1 MNLRTAARGFV
12 AFLLSV
18 PALQGNDGWA
28 VTYQASNNVCALRGS
43 TVYIHCNYEYPY
55 ANTVEKKLWFTNK
68 HNEPVDLKDD
78 TDYTGRVEYRCGE
91 PSCSYYY
98 SSCTGTCTLIIK
110 GLTLSDSAE
119 YKFRITTNNGGASS
133 GLPGVKLSVT
143 DLRPEVIILPKNP
156 NQLKLECRRTC
167 QLTGYRTYSLYS
179 NWYRNEIQQ
188 RHQGKSYWF
197 DINSEH
203 RVSCAATGFKHLPS
217 PSVYAPETPSV
228 GVTPPGVIKEGS
240 SVNLTCTSEANPVA
254 KYTWSK
260 VPTGHPPGHTVQG
273 QQLSFHPIQSSDSG
287 QYLCKAKND
296 LGTKS
301 SPFSIDVKYGPK
313 RTFVRPSPP
322 GEIKEGGS
330 VTLSCSS
337 DANPAADYTWFK
349 DNQSLLWEPR
359 RPYTLDSVSSKDR
372 GTYRCQAENQYG
384 YLGSNSVF
392 IDVLYAPKTPS
403 VSVRPPGEIKEGG
416 SVTLSCSSDANPAAD
431 YTWFREH
438 GGSVEELGEN
448 YTISN
453 ITTELGG
460 NYYCEARNAVGL
472 HNSTLMFLNVTAS
485 SSSSSSVTATTVARG
500 TVAVLLATIL
510 LLIFLWMRRKRA
522 SRNARDQGGR
532 PDTREESP
540 PCPVYDNV
548 SALTN
553 RSASAAQREPIEEQ
567 DDPHYASIHISRSE
581 NQEVPRGFA
590 GSLVESD
597 HTEQVLYSAINLKR
611 PKAVPE

>member
-18 PALQGNDGWA
+18 PALQGNPDRA
-28 VTYQASNNVCALRGS
+28 VTYPSSNICALSGS
-43 TVYIHCNYEYPY
+43 TVEIRCNYKYPY
-55 ANTVEKKLWFTNK
+55 ANTVEKKLWFTNI

-78 TDYTGRVEYRCGE
+78 TDYTGRVEYSCVE
-91 PSCSYYY
+91 PSCSRRY

-110 GLTLSDSAE
+110 DLTQSDSAE
-119 YKFRITTNNGGASS
+119 YKFRITTNYGGKYS
-133 GLPGVKLSVT
+133 GVPGVKLSVT
-143 DLRPEVIILPKNP
+143 DI
-156 NQLKLECRRTC
+156 QLKVVIRPSNINTVQLECHSMCDKTG
-167 QLTGYRTYSLYS
+167 LTY
-179 NWYRNEIQQ
+179 NWYMNGVLQPHHGRF
-188 RHQGKSYWF
+188 HGF
-197 DINSEH
+197 HINSDLSA
-203 RVSCAATGFKHLPS
+203 SCAIEGSNHLSS

-260 VPTGHPPGHTVQG
+260 VPTGHSPGHTVQG

-287 QYLCKAKND
+287 QYLCQAKND

-301 SPFSIDVKYGPK
+301 SPISIDVKYGPK

-337 DANPAADYTWFK
+337 EANPAADYTWFK
-349 DNQSLLWEPR
+349 DNQPLHWEPR

-472 HNSTLMFLNVTAS
+472 QNSTLMFLNVTAT
-485 SSSSSSVTATTVARG
+485 SSVTATTVARG

-522 SRNARDQGGR
+522 SRNARGQGGR
-532 PDTREESP
+532 PDTGEESP
-540 PCPVYDNV
+540 PCPVYDN
-548 SALTN
+548 L
-553 RSASAAQREPIEEQ
+553 
-567 DDPHYASIHISRSE
+567 
-581 NQEVPRGFA
+581 
-590 GSLVESD
+590 
-597 HTEQVLYSAINLKR
+597 
-611 PKAVPE
+611 